1 MRCLHEMDSHED
13 SIFVTLT
20 YSDEYLPEFHSLKKS
35 DLQKFFK
42 RLRKRLGERKIR
54 YFACGEYGEQSQR
67 PHYHAIIFGLSLDFH
82 DTQLIVDSW
91 PFCDWTVPAIRRQ
104 SFGLAEPDSISYV
117 AQYIDK
123 KYSGDKAEEEY
134 NAKNR
139 EPVFKIASL
148 GIGRDFCDLHVDTL
162 RANGSI
168 NYRGSKVNLPRYY
181 LKRLGLDPE
190 EYKQKALDIERA
202 EVLEITG
209 VEKTYDEMY
218 HEAKPAQ
225 VRSLQERVQA
235 SKKQHDLNLNARVN
249 LKEKK
254 L

>member
-20 YSDEYLPEFHSLKKS
+20 YSDEHIPEFQSLKKA

-42 RLRKRLGERKIR
+42 RLRKRLGDRKIR

-67 PHYHAIIFGLSLDFH
+67 PHYHCIIFGLSLDL
-82 DTQLIVDSW
+82 DDVQLVIDSW
-91 PFCDWTVPAIRRQ
+91 PFCDWSVPAIRRQ

-134 NAKNR
+134 YAKNR
-139 EPVFKIASL
+139 ESVFKVASL

-162 RANGSI
+162 RANGTI

>member
-20 YSDEYLPEFHSLKKS
+20 YSDEHLPEFQSLKKA

-42 RLRKRLGERKIR
+42 RLRKRLGDRKIR

-67 PHYHAIIFGLSLDFH
+67 PHYHAIIFGVSLDFH

-91 PFCDWTVPAIRRQ
+91 PFCDWSVPAIRRQ

-134 NAKNR
+134 HARNR
-139 EPVFKIASL
+139 EPVFKISSL
-148 GIGRDFCDLHVDTL
+148 GIGRDFCDMHSGSLS
-162 RANGSI
+162 ANGSI
-168 NYRGSKVNLPRYY
+168 NYRGNSVNLPRYY

-190 EYKQKALDIERA
+190 QFKDRALETERS
-202 EVLEITG
+202 EVKEIIG
-209 VEKTYDEMY
+209 LEKTYDELY

-225 VRSLQERVQA
+225 VRSVQESVKA
-235 SKKQHDLNLNARVN
+235 SKEQHELNLQARID
-249 LKEKK
+249 LKRKK
-254 L
+254 I